1 MGIRLDWQVESEQT
15 ELRAQEDP
23 EARQRRRIAQRRL
36 ALLIIAI
43 GSLFCLAAS
52 LVIWRLQQVDNHYR
66 GDLID
71 TVEAEVTALRLG
83 DLDAFMRI
91 QRSRSG
97 PFLIEQTREFET
109 YQKLKQTHRV
119 QLSGEVLD
127 VAIDDKTGRVVVEEI
142 IDGVPYKVVWFYW
155 YYEQDSSG
163 EPTGWR
169 RVPDNFAFWGEERTL
184 RTERTRLRYQA
195 LDEDLAQ
202 ALSPRLEDWW
212 SRGCLLLSCAQDPPV
227 LHAEIVARPPG
238 PAAWD
243 ASDPWTLIIPS
254 PLVTRARA
262 DVPLPSDLE
271 QTLREMVAARL
282 TQHTAGDQAL
292 TATGDG
298 VWIVSELGRWLSN
311 RLIAGHTAP
320 AADPTFAGQ
329 LVAQYGEPA
338 IATLVNTLRALGPEA
353 PIDAT
358 IQAVSGVSLAQ
369 MSVDQLNQL
378 DWRGFFQWRMQLE
391 RDLLAQPALQDGFLW
406 LYDMERADA
415 ASNATLRRQDPI
427 YAMFDAPQVTAVGV
441 TRDGGGQTFAVVEYV
456 QDRAGEQVTETA
468 FWRLSGGTWK
478 RVS

>member
-23 EARQRRRIAQRRL
+23 EARQRRRVAQRRL
-36 ALLIIAI
+36 ALLVIAI
-43 GSLFCLAAS
+43 GSLLCLVAS
-52 LVIWRLQQVDNHYR
+52 LVIWRLQQVDNRYR

-71 TVEAEVTALRLG
+71 TVEAEVAALRLG

-97 PFLIEQTREFET
+97 PFLIEQTHEFET
-109 YQKLKQTHRV
+109 YQKLKQAHRV

-142 IDGVPYKVVWFYW
+142 IDGAPYKVVWFYW
-155 YYEQDSSG
+155 YYEQDDSG
-163 EPTGWR
+163 EPAGWR
-169 RVPDNFAFWGEERTL
+169 RVPDNLAFWGEERTL
-184 RTERTRLRYQA
+184 RTEHTRLRYQA

-212 SRGCLLLSCAQDPPV
+212 ARGCLLLSCAQDPPA

-262 DVPLPSDLE
+262 DVPLSSDLE
-271 QTLREMVAARL
+271 HAIRELVAERLARYA
-282 TQHTAGDQAL
+282 AGDQPLDAASD
-292 TATGDG
+292 ATWLAD
-298 VWIVSELGRWLSN
+298 ELANWLGN
-311 RLIAGHTAP
+311 RLVAGHETP

-329 LVAQYGEPA
+329 LVAQYGAPA
-338 IATLVNTLRALGPEA
+338 IAALVGALGPDT
-353 PIDAT
+353 PVDAA

-378 DWRGFFQWRMQLE
+378 DWRGFFQWRVQLE
-391 RDLLAQPALQDGFLW
+391 RDLLAQPAAQDGFLW

-427 YAMFDAPQVTAVGV
+427 YAMLDAPQVTAVGV
-441 TRDGGGQTFAVVEYV
+441 TRDESGQTFAVVEYV
-456 QDRAGEQVTETA
+456 QDRAGEQITETA
-468 FWRLSGGTWK
+468 FWRLTGGTWK